1 VQTYLMWRW
10 PFGLFERCRARN
22 GTRFTLEVLGF
33 PPLVFLSS
41 KDDVKALLA
50 ASPDALCAGRGSAV
64 IEPIV
69 GPSAF
74 TLQEGEEHMSGRR
87 TVVRLLRKDRVEQH
101 AAAVET
107 ITRRAMASWPQNT
120 SFALHPSLRALTLEV
135 ILRKIF
141 TFSQAA
147 CDERLQALHDV
158 LMKMLAVA
166 DSPVFPEPSLRY
178 GPGRLLW
185 RRFLRWREQADELVY
200 GLIDERKHAGTCTHE
215 DLLSGLLGARGTA
228 GRPLPAQQVRD
239 EIMSLILAGHET
251 TAAQLAWAFQLLA
264 HDPSACDRL
273 VQEIERGERD
283 EYLTATVQ
291 EVQRHRPVLVF
302 TIPRAVDK
310 AIAIGDWTYQPPAHL
325 LGSIYLLHHDPDVY
339 ADPFVFR
346 PERFL
351 EAAPQPHAWLPWGGG
366 RRRCPGL
373 HLATLEMRTVLRTVL
388 STMSVLPAT
397 RHVERARW
405 RSVVVMP
412 HAGCRVVLSAR

>member
-1 VQTYLMWRW
+1 M
-10 PFGLFERCRARN
+10 
-22 GTRFTLEVLGF
+22 
-33 PPLVFLSS
+33 
-41 KDDVKALLA
+41 
-50 ASPDALCAGRGSAV
+50 
-64 IEPIV
+64 
-69 GPSAF
+69 
-74 TLQEGEEHMSGRR
+74 
-87 TVVRLLRKDRVEQH
+87 
-101 AAAVET
+101 
-107 ITRRAMASWPQNT
+107 
-120 SFALHPSLRALTLEV
+120 
-135 ILRKIF
+135 
-141 TFSQAA
+141 
-147 CDERLQALHDV
+147 
-158 LMKMLAVA
+158 
-166 DSPVFPEPSLRY
+166 
-178 GPGRLLW
+178 
-185 RRFLRWREQADELVY
+185 
-200 GLIDERKHAGTCTHE
+200 
-215 DLLSGLLGARGTA
+215 
-228 GRPLPAQQVRD
+228 PAQQVRD

-264 HDPSACDRL
+264 HDRPTCDRL
-273 VQEIERGERD
+273 VGEIERGERD

-388 STMSVLPAT
+388 STMSVRPAA
-397 RHVERARW
+397 RHVEHARW